1 MSVRHHSVAF
11 LRANIPG
18 LRVAHAHEIVAAF
31 FGYKSNIAL
40 KSDAAHPIDEIQKA
54 QIMVPDVE
62 GIETRLA
69 KLSGLP
75 AATPPAFEI
84 ADKLAKF
91 LVDDGWFGGAVW
103 LYETVENYVTEVYL
117 VEKDYEI
124 MNQLSGVMAETNAYL
139 DEAYFE
145 EVEVKRTNGGMTIKA
160 AGQYYGS
167 NDPDRAFAGDTI
179 DMTATIKLDRV
190 AGHTCFGEEEFM
202 IGGEVNDDWYED
214 A

>member
-1 MSVRHHSVAF
+1 MAF
-11 LRANIPG
+11 LRANTPG

-40 KSDAAHPIDEIQKA
+40 KSDAAYPIDDIAKA
-54 QIMVPDVE
+54 QTMVPDVE
-62 GIETRLA
+62 GIKTRLA
-69 KLSGLP
+69 KLIGLP
-75 AATPPAFEI
+75 AAIPSAFEI
-84 ADKLAKF
+84 ADMLTRF
-91 LVDDGWFGGAVW
+91 LVDNGWFGGTVW

-124 MNQLSGVMAETNAYL
+124 MNQLSGVMAETNAYF

-145 EVEVKRTNGGMTIKA
+145 EVEVTRTNDGMIIEA

-167 NDPDRAFAGDTI
+167 NDPDRVFAGDTI

-190 AGHTCFGEEEFM
+190 AGHTCFGEEDFM
-202 IGGEVNDDWYED
+202 IGGELNDDWYED